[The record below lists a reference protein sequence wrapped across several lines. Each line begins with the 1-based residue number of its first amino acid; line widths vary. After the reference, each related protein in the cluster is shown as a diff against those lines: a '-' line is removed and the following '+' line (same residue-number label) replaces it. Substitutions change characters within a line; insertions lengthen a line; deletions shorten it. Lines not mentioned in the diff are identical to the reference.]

1 MARRT
6 ENPKELAGR
15 CIFLGKRSALATG
28 KPEDMP
34 FGRDVLRR
42 ISSRAVN
49 DNFAGTTVSA
59 STNVAIRSGCPLVQP
74 DGVAFYESVI
84 GSLRPG
90 KRALIKSVNSLE
102 YLNDTFY
109 WAVVDKIADN

>member
-49 DNFAGTTVSA
+49 DNFAGTTV
-59 STNVAIRSGCPLVQP
+59 RSGCPLVQP